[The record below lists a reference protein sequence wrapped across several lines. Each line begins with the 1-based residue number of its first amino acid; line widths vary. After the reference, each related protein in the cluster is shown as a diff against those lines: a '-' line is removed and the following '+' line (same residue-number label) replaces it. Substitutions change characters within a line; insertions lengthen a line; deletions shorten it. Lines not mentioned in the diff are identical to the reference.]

1 MYDDIKQNGMGAMMK
16 VRPAPGHAAEDM
28 GLEDGPGSRGG
39 VGRG

>member
-16 VRPAPGHAAEDM
+16 VRPAPESAAEYV
-28 GLEDGPGSRGG
+28 GLETVRGVEG